1 MTEQGED
8 AANTRRAASR
18 HRSLILGCCLGGLVL
33 LVYLVT
39 LVRLVRP

>member
-1 MTEQGED
+1 MSDPADD
-8 AANTRRAASR
+8 AGKRRVMNRSR
-18 HRSLILGCCLGGLVL
+18 SVVLGCCLGAMVV